1 MVLRRGDRGPFVAA
15 VRVTLASL
23 GLLPPDPHAD
33 PEVSEF
39 DDATDRA
46 VRTFQ
51 QQRGLLVDGLVGPV
65 TVRDLNDARWSL
77 GDRTLS
83 YTLSAPMTGDDVIA
97 LQTRLL
103 EMGYNTGRPDGV
115 FGFQTDLCV
124 REYQRS
130 RGLPEDGVFGPDT
143 FRDLTRIGRM
153 VTGGRPVYLRE
164 HQAVRRSGPRLRGK
178 RIVIDPAHGAEDP
191 GWSVGGV
198 RAADL
203 CYDIARRL
211 DGRMTATGMSTFL
224 TRGAHQNPSAEER
237 ARTANELDADLLI
250 SLHIDGSPTPLADG
264 IATFH
269 FGTDAGNTS
278 TMGENLAELVQKELI
293 ARTRFTDCRVH
304 HRPWDLLRMTR
315 MPAVQIE
322 LGYLSSP
329 VDRACLLRD
338 DFRNTLADGILVA
351 VKRFYLDGRDDPHTG
366 TFTFSELLAHE
377 EKVRGI

>member
-1 MVLRRGDRGPFVAA
+1 MVLRRGDRGPYVAA

-164 HQAVRRSGPRLRGK
+164 YQAVRRSGPRLRGK

-191 GWSVGGV
+191 GWSVERGPGGGPLLRH
-198 RAADL
+198 RAAAGRPDDGHRHVHL
-203 CYDIARRL
+203 PDPRRPPEPVGRGARPHRQRARRRPADQPAHRRVAHPAGRRHRHLPLRHRRRQHL
-211 DGRMTATGMSTFL
+211 DHGREA
-224 TRGAHQNPSAEER
+224 RRAGAEGTDRPHQAHRLP
-237 ARTANELDADLLI
+237 
-250 SLHIDGSPTPLADG
+250 GPSPTLGPAADDP
-264 IATFH
+264 
-269 FGTDAGNTS
+269 DARR
-278 TMGENLAELVQKELI
+278 A
-293 ARTRFTDCRVH
+293 
-304 HRPWDLLRMTR
+304 
-315 MPAVQIE
+315 
-322 LGYLSSP
+322 
-329 VDRACLLRD
+329 DRAGLPVQPGGPGVP
-338 DFRNTLADGILVA
+338 A
-351 VKRFYLDGRDDPHTG
+351 P
-366 TFTFSELLAHE
+366 
-377 EKVRGI
+377 